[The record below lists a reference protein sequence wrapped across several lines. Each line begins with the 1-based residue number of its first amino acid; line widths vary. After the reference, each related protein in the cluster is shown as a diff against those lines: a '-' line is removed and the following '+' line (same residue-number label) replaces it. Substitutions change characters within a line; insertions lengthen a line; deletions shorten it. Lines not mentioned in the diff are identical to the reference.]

1 MSFSQEI
8 VSIIHGLQD
17 QQGFREQHWE
27 GSFADYLQ
35 IVSENPKVA
44 RTAFQRVYD
53 MIVSHGVAGYTE
65 NKKSYSKYHFFE
77 DRLFDGMDAIYGLDI
92 ALVHMVNV
100 FKAAA
105 QNYGTER
112 RVLLL
117 HGPVGSA
124 KSTVVRLLKKGLE
137 EYSRTPDGV
146 LYTFP
151 VGRIGRCPSRACS
164 KGTKSSCRR

>member
-17 QQGFREQHWE
+17 QQGFREEHWE

-44 RTAFQRVYD
+44 RTTFQRVYD

-77 DRLFDGMDAIYGLDI
+77 DRLFGGMDAIYGLDI
-92 ALVHMVNV
+92 SLVHMVNV
-100 FKAAA
+100 FKGSGARI
-105 QNYGTER
+105 TER
-112 RVLLL
+112 NDAFCCCTDPSEAPRARWCAF
-117 HGPVGSA
+117 SRRA
-124 KSTVVRLLKKGLE
+124 SKSTRGRQMVCCIHFGGSDWQRPCPGMLE
-137 EYSRTPDGV
+137 AATRWPA
-146 LYTFP
+146 
-151 VGRIGRCPSRACS
+151 R
-164 KGTKSSCRR
+164 

>member
-17 QQGFREQHWE
+17 QQGFREEHWE

-65 NKKSYSKYHFFE
+65 NKKSDRFE
-77 DRLFDGMDAIYGLDI
+77 
-92 ALVHMVNV
+92 
-100 FKAAA
+100 
-105 QNYGTER
+105 GTDNLAVSRIEGR
-112 RVLLL
+112 EHIFNSIRTFL
-117 HGPVGSA
+117 G
-124 KSTVVRLLKKGLE
+124 KG
-137 EYSRTPDGV
+137 R
-146 LYTFP
+146 
-151 VGRIGRCPSRACS
+151 
-164 KGTKSSCRR
+164 